1 MDGLET
7 YIWSYLI
14 GIVSGITPLIGYKLY
29 RYFTIRRPMKKLW
42 KEYISKETYGILS
55 CSDLVIDTD
64 SISTGL
70 YDALALS
77 EIRELLSSFPN
88 TSFQAYSCKR
98 YPPYLNQNNIILFG
112 GPISNDLVN
121 DIMIEKKRTF
131 LQFQDHTIINTK
143 NNKRFEPK
151 IRNNRITKD
160 FGIIIK
166 IKSPYNSNLNLIIV
180 AGCFDYGTFLS
191 GKILAN
197 PESAKEILRIV
208 GTDYFEIVVSGDII
222 EGTPQ
227 TPVIEDY
234 IVRTEDQK

>member
-1 MDGLET
+1 MNGLET
-7 YIWSYLI
+7 NIWSYLI
-14 GIVSGITPLIGYKLY
+14 GIASGITPLIGYKIY
-29 RYFTIRRPMKKLW
+29 RYLTTVHPLKKLW

-55 CSDLVIDTD
+55 CSDLIIDIDTL
-64 SISTGL
+64 STGL
-70 YDALALS
+70 YDSLALS

-88 TSFQAYSCKR
+88 TLLHAYSCKR

-112 GPISNDLVN
+112 GPMSNNLLK
-121 DIMIEKKRTF
+121 DIMIEKKKTF

-151 IRNNRITKD
+151 IKDNRVIKD

-166 IKSPYNSNLNLIIV
+166 IKNPYNSDLNLIIV

-191 GKILAN
+191 AKMLTN
-197 PESAKEILRIV
+197 PEGVKKISKIV
-208 GTDYFEIVVSGDII
+208 GADYFEIVVSGDII

-234 IVRTEDQK
+234 IVRTED